1 MTFPSRFVAVGLGLY
16 FTGTLVAADIPKPP
30 NTNQARPLV
39 FKMRNG
45 SIRVKD
51 DPKNREHLRT
61 LAQWIVFSLDQPP
74 YNGDPLPSNAPKLP
88 TGFDTISYLISEL
101 ENFTVRE
108 GGTLPAGA
116 GTEGKPSQ
124 EQLEYSDEF
133 GKALAEA
140 VKVVLDNANR
150 PIERINAVR
159 MLSIGARIPAPS
171 LADPLIA
178 VVNSK
183 VSDAEKLYAFQGL
196 RNLLEQEDQNDSTKH
211 IFPGTLG
218 IAKLVEIATALD
230 NYVMQKRT
238 WKDDKEKGV
247 IEFVRREAVAA
258 LSRFKEGV
266 FRKPTREVMF
276 RPAWS
281 LARVMEADPSVTP
294 PFTIQERTEAAAG
307 FPQMRIDADLNLD
320 VAAYSQAKMMIVFAR
335 DANSDGGRAAA
346 TSTLPIMHWRV
357 AAARWSYNLALWR
370 KQLKALPANRG
381 TAPALQIA
389 ELGIALL
396 ATIEK
401 GGPGAPNGAEVQGV
415 NQWGTNNPP
424 KAWASKQ
431 DALLFKDDPK
441 TVLPFPA
448 AAAPVP
454 TDPRLKTPEPKRG
467 TTTPKKGG

>member
-1 MTFPSRFVAVGLGLY
+1 MTFPSRSAAVALGLLLA
-16 FTGTLVAADIPKPP
+16 GALSAADIPKPP

-88 TGFDTISYLISEL
+88 SGFDTISYLMGEL

-124 EQLEYSDEF
+124 EQIEYSDEF

-140 VKVVLDNANR
+140 VKVVLDNATR

-171 LADPLIA
+171 LADSLVA
-178 VVNSK
+178 VVNGK
-183 VSDAEKLYAFQGL
+183 GPDAEKLYAFQGL
-196 RNLLEQEDQNDSTKH
+196 KNLLEQSDVTDPTRS

-218 IAKLVEIATALD
+218 TAKLGEIGAAL
-230 NYVMQKRT
+230 NGYVFQKRT
-238 WKDDKEKGV
+238 WKDDKEKAV

-258 LSRFKEGV
+258 LARFKDGV
-266 FRKPTREVMF
+266 LRKPNRELIF
-276 RPAWS
+276 RPAWAV
-281 LARVMEADPSVTP
+281 ARVMEGDPSAAP
-294 PFTIQERTEAAAG
+294 PFTTQERTEAATG
-307 FPQMRIDADLNLD
+307 LGQMRIDPDMNLD
-320 VAAYSQAKMMIVFAR
+320 VAAYSQAKMLIIFAR
-335 DANSDGGRAAA
+335 DANVDGGRAAA
-346 TSTLPIMHWRV
+346 TGTLPVMHWRV
-357 AAARWSYNLALWR
+357 AAARWSYSLAVWLVN
-370 KQLKALPANRG
+370 LKALPAARG
-381 TAPALQIA
+381 AAPAIQIA
-389 ELGIALL
+389 DLGIALL
-396 ATIEK
+396 TTIEK
-401 GGPGAPNGAEVQGV
+401 GGAGAANGPEVQAI

-431 DALLFKDDPK
+431 DALLFKDDPQSI
-441 TVLPFPA
+441 LPFPA
-448 AAAPVP
+448 AP
-454 TDPRLKTPEPKRG
+454 TPSRR
-467 TTTPKKGG
+467 